1 MPKKD
6 SFEKMMS
13 RLEEIVATLEKGE
26 CDLDDSM
33 KLFEEGV
40 ALAGGCEKKLA
51 EARQKIV
58 NLTELEETDE

>member
-6 SFEKMMS
+6 SFENKMR

-26 CDLDDSM
+26 CDLDDAT

-40 ALAGGCEKKLA
+40 ALATACEKKLTDT
-51 EARQKIV
+51 RLKITK
-58 NLTELEETDE
+58 LTEVGENDD